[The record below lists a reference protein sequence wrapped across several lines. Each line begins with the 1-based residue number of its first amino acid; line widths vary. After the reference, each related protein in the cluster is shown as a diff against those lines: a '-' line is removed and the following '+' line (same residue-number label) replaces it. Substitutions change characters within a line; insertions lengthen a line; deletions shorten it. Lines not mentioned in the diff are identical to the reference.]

1 MALAYLLAQAGARP
15 RQIETTA
22 SLTLQMSAEGPDVT
36 GIHLRVEAMVDG
48 IDTSAFERIARS
60 REGNLPRL
68 SHPQD
73 GCELGNDA
81 AGVIRPGPT
90 DGGGRSRWPN

>member
-60 REGNLPRL
+60 AKESCL
-68 SHPQD
+68 
-73 GCELGNDA
+73 
-81 AGVIRPGPT
+81 V
-90 DGGGRSRWPN
+90 SRILKTVVSLETTLLA